1 MIYLINNRHPKLCCR
16 YKESNSVGEDIFRK
30 FSGYIKNPNPGL
42 NDSKNFETF
51 KSLMLYIWWKEPPWV
66 NRKPATSFSAREEIS
81 FHSGEAEHVSRNSS
95 PSRAGQKPRSYC
107 VFTSLPGWW
116 QPYLGRLQLA
126 SQTQHC
132 QGEQNSAI
140 LCVYKPF
147 VLFCFL
153 ILKKREIFTVI
164 WIVEMI
170 WEM

>member
-1 MIYLINNRHPKLCCR
+1 MFYFINNRHPKLCCR

-30 FSGYIKNPNPGL
+30 FSAYIKNPNPGL
-42 NDSKNFETF
+42 NDSKNFEIF
-51 KSLMLYIWWKEPPWV
+51 MSIYMIAWWKEPPWV

-95 PSRAGQKPRSYC
+95 PSRAGQKPGSYS
-107 VFTSLPGWW
+107 VFTPLPGWW

-147 VLFCFL
+147 TLFCFL

-164 WIVEMI
+164 WIVGMI

>member
-1 MIYLINNRHPKLCCR
+1 MFYFINNRHPKLCCR

-30 FSGYIKNPNPGL
+30 FSAYIKNPNPGL
-42 NDSKNFETF
+42 NDSKNFEIF

-81 FHSGEAEHVSRNSS
+81 FHFGEAEHVSRNSS
-95 PSRAGQKPRSYC
+95 PSRAGQKPGSYC
-107 VFTSLPGWW
+107 VFTPLPGWW

-147 VLFCFL
+147 ILFCFL
-153 ILKKREIFTVI
+153 ILKKREFFTVI
-164 WIVEMI
+164 WIVGMI